1 MKTNIA
7 APAGNTAGA
16 LLTIV
21 RLAQEG
27 RLTKGDLVSTDM
39 LGECE
44 VVGIADLD
52 ALRVRQRNTG
62 VIVRISGID
71 FPPGTVLQTVDPR
84 ASLARA

>member
-7 APAGNTAGA
+7 APAGNTAGT

-27 RLTKGDLVSTDM
+27 
-39 LGECE
+39 
-44 VVGIADLD
+44 
-52 ALRVRQRNTG
+52 
-62 VIVRISGID
+62 ISGID